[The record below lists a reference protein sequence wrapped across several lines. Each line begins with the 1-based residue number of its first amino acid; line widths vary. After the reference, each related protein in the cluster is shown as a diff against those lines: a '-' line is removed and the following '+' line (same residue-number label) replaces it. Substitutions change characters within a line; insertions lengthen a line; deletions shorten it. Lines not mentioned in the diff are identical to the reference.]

1 LDGIADT
8 FLDTRSRKDTVKKEF
23 IIERDGRTFVLY
35 AGLLDEAH
43 RQGLKAIQTTLLQ
56 VPAASNE
63 YLAICQATV
72 ETERGT
78 FTGLGDA
85 SPDNVPRMMRPH
97 LIRMAETRAKAR
109 ALRDAVN
116 VGVAALE
123 ELGDPDSA
131 PESDGHGEVER
142 DLWNDEAPRASAE
155 PASRP
160 AAGWGQD
167 LARRG
172 GPATPAQ
179 LRAIHSIARDRLRLS
194 DAELEERA
202 LSLFGSRVSELTK
215 SQASQLID
223 ALRTPQRGLF
233 GESHEASKAS

>member
-1 LDGIADT
+1 M
-8 FLDTRSRKDTVKKEF
+8 KKEF
-23 IIERDGRTFVLY
+23 IIERDGRSFVLY

-43 RQGLKAIQTTLLQ
+43 SQGLKAIRTALLQ
-56 VPAASNE
+56 APTAENE
-63 YLAICQATV
+63 YVAICQATV

-85 SPDNVPRMMRPH
+85 SPDNVPRLMRPH

-123 ELGDPDSA
+123 ELGE
-131 PESDGHGEVER
+131 PEPSP
-142 DLWNDEAPRASAE
+142 EAAAGGWSEE
-155 PASRP
+155 PASSVAEPTTR
-160 AAGWGQD
+160 AGRWGQD
-167 LARRG
+167 SARRG
-172 GPATPAQ
+172 DPATPAQ

-194 DAELEERA
+194 DVELDERA
-202 LSLFGSRVSELTK
+202 LSMFGSRVGELTK

-223 ALRTPQRGLF
+223 ALRGPQRGPF
-233 GESHEASKAS
+233 GDGHETSKAS